1 MYTEIINKF
10 AEYMK
15 RELENNSKK
24 GGWEYLPDSY
34 LLKRLY
40 EEIRELESL
49 VVDDSTASYEEVMT
63 EASDIANFALMIADN
78 YGRRIDESA

>member
-10 AEYMK
+10 AAYMK

-34 LLKRLY
+34 LLKRLH
-40 EEIRELESL
+40 EEIRELEAL
-49 VVDDSTASYEEVMT
+49 TVDDSTASYEEVMT

-78 YGRRIDESA
+78 YGRRIDGI